1 MYTIDNRLLFLDK
14 DTRNKLEEVSDI
26 IEFIWDDLDCNNYSK
41 IKIHD
46 NWVSIE
52 KLYKLS
58 SFIFALSNKEYEIDG
73 IDIEETKIKRRQNND
88 RIKRR

>member
-1 MYTIDNRLLFLDK
+1 MYTINNRHLFLDE

-26 IEFIWDDLDCNNYSK
+26 IEFIWDDLDYNNYSE

-52 KLYKLS
+52 NLYKLS

-73 IDIEETKIKRRQNND
+73 IDIEETKIERS
-88 RIKRR
+88 